1 MQNLFRKKQ
10 RGIGVVGVLLIV
22 ILVVFI
28 GVIVVRVIPGVM
40 EFQTIARVAR
50 YAATNGGNE
59 SQIRNNY
66 DSQLRIEGVYDPM
79 VKPEDLQIR
88 YEGNKAIVSF
98 SYNDEIQLLGPVYLV
113 IKYHKEETGTNY

>member
-28 GVIVVRVIPGVM
+28 GVIVVRVVPGVM
-40 EFQTIARVAR
+40 EFQTLAKVAR

-59 SQIRNNY
+59 AQIRNNY

-113 IKYHKEETGTNY
+113 IKYHKEEMGTNY

>member
-28 GVIVVRVIPGVM
+28 GVIVVRVVPGVM
-40 EFQTIARVAR
+40 EFQTLAKVAR

-59 SQIRNNY
+59 AQIRNNY

>member
-28 GVIVVRVIPGVM
+28 GVIVVRVVPGVM
-40 EFQTIARVAR
+40 EFQTLAKVAR